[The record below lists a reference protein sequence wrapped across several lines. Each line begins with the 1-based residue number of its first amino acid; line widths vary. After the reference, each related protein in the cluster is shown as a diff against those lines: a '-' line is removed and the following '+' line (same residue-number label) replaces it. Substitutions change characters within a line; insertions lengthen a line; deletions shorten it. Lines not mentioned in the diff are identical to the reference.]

1 MTVSQHHTDG
11 PAAAMPRREGFVVAS
26 GLTKS
31 FEQESGSRLMV
42 LCDLNFTLHKGEFVT
57 VIGPNGCGK
66 STMMQVLAGLL
77 PFDSGSVQVDGAL
90 PQDVPIGLIFQ
101 NYRESLLPWYSAI
114 DNIAFPLQVKG
125 MSRKNRREQVRAF
138 AAELGMT
145 VPFDRRPYQ
154 LSGGQQQLI
163 SILRSVIAAPRL
175 LLMDEPFSS
184 LDYRARRSMH
194 QSLQQIFARTGQT
207 VLFVSHDVEEAI
219 LLADRV
225 LVLSAMPATVVREF
239 PVGLPRPRTEE
250 LVIEEEFLAI
260 KRNIFDCFTEVL
272 KKTEAS

>member
-1 MTVSQHHTDG
+1 
-11 PAAAMPRREGFVVAS
+11 
-26 GLTKS
+26 
-31 FEQESGSRLMV
+31 MV
-42 LCDLNFTLHKGEFVT
+42 LRDLNFSLHKGEFVT

-125 MSRKNRREQVRAF
+125 MGRKDRREQVRAF

-154 LSGGQQQLI
+154 LSGGQQQLV

-194 QSLQQIFARTGQT
+194 QSLQQIFAQTGQT

-250 LVIEEEFLAI
+250 LVVEDKFLAI